1 VEEAAGEARA
11 SRTALG
17 AAAMRAAHRFV
28 DGEPWILDDPVAER
42 LIDANDLE
50 RLVAN
55 AEALRTVSATR
66 LRTHVLLRSR
76 YAEDRLASAAGQGI
90 GQLVVLGAGLDTFAY
105 RQPDLAT
112 CLRIFEVDHPAS
124 QDDKRRR
131 LAAAGI
137 EVPGNVEFVGIDL
150 EKTSLGEGL
159 RASALDL
166 DRPTFFS
173 CLGVLVY
180 LTSEAVQEIFRLVAG
195 FPPGSEIVFTF
206 SRPRSSLSD
215 LAGRAAA
222 LGEPWL
228 TQLEPRSLRANLRR
242 LGFSGI
248 FFLSQ
253 AEAERAMGARA
264 DGLRAP
270 ARPAVAAAVR

>member
-1 VEEAAGEARA
+1 
-11 SRTALG
+11 
-17 AAAMRAAHRFV
+17 MRAAHRFV

-124 QDDKRRR
+124 RSR
-131 LAAAGI
+131 A
-137 EVPGNVEFVGIDL
+137 
-150 EKTSLGEGL
+150 TSNSS
-159 RASALDL
+159 AS
-166 DRPTFFS
+166 T
-173 CLGVLVY
+173 
-180 LTSEAVQEIFRLVAG
+180 
-195 FPPGSEIVFTF
+195 
-206 SRPRSSLSD
+206 
-215 LAGRAAA
+215 
-222 LGEPWL
+222 
-228 TQLEPRSLRANLRR
+228 
-242 LGFSGI
+242 
-248 FFLSQ
+248 
-253 AEAERAMGARA
+253 
-264 DGLRAP
+264 
-270 ARPAVAAAVR
+270 